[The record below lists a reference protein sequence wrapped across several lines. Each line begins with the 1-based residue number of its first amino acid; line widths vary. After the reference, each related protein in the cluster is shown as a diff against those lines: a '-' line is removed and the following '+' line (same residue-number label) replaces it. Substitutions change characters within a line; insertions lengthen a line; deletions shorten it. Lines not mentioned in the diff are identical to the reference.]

1 MNNGLILRTAAE
13 VASEVVNVVMLK
25 FANDLNFVRYHLLL
39 AYEMGVGLGGCEVR
53 CDSAVA
59 ICTYEGGD
67 IGVTCVLT
75 GVRIGAYNTEVEL

>member
-1 MNNGLILRTAAE
+1 MR
-13 VASEVVNVVMLK
+13 VHV
-25 FANDLNFVRYHLLL
+25 LL
-39 AYEMGVGLGGCEVR
+39 AYEMGVEVGRERWRGGETL
-53 CDSAVA
+53 DTVA